1 MTTTALKVTA
11 AYRRI
16 LDRLSSE
23 PATAMR
29 WSFPFVDRPRIDQL
43 ISRGL
48 LAAIEHPTQKDDMG
62 RPAEALAITDA
73 GRKVLY
79 PPLKPRKTIPWRR
92 ERKASATAVH
102 MFTDAANERV
112 ELLAYDRPEFD
123 GYPRMCGFEIFVRDY
138 RGMFHDQVGAGEA
151 ENLEAAKAAALA
163 MIALPRDQWAILPR
177 SWFKVPE

>member
-1 MTTTALKVTA
+1 MTTTALKLTA

-16 LDRLSSE
+16 LDRVRRE
-23 PATAMR
+23 PASAMR
-29 WSFPFVDRPRIDQL
+29 WSFPSIDRSHIDQL
-43 ISRGL
+43 VSRGL
-48 LAAIEHPTQKDDMG
+48 LAVVEHPTQKDEMG
-62 RPAEALAITDA
+62 RPVEALAITDD

-79 PPLKPRKTIPWRR
+79 PPMKPRKTISWRR
-92 ERKASATAVH
+92 ERKGPGTAVH

-112 ELLAYDRPEFD
+112 ELLAYDCPASE
-123 GYPRMCGFEIFVRDY
+123 GNPRMCGFEIFVRDY

-163 MIALPRDQWAILPR
+163 MIALPRDEWAILPR